1 MRHAV
6 FPLLSIPDRFCCL
19 SIGAIALASVCGPL
33 IAVAQSVPVLPATTP
48 ATPPPP
54 PASAVSAT
62 AAKAPDVSKEALVFD
77 KLYTRVR
84 EETDGTGSRQTTA
97 RVRILADAGVKDMAV
112 LTFTYTASNQQVDI
126 GYVRVIKPDG
136 SVVVTPE
143 YNIQDLPA
151 DVTRQAPMY
160 SDIHQKHAAVRGLGV
175 GDTLE
180 YQTTVRTLKP
190 DVPGQFW
197 LEYTFE
203 KNLIVLDEQLDLDLP
218 ADKAVTVASADLQPA
233 ITIANGRKLCHWD
246 SSNLARPDPDAPPK
260 SWKRWKPSVQLTT
273 FTSWQQVGAW
283 YDSLQQGELT
293 ITPAIQARADA
304 LTKGLTSDE
313 DKVRA
318 IFSDV
323 ALHIHY
329 VALEFG
335 IGRYQPHAA
344 DDVLSNEY
352 GDCKDKHTLLAA
364 MLKAKGIVAWPVLIS
379 SSRQLD
385 PATPSP
391 AQFDHVITL
400 VPLNGKMLWMD
411 STEEVAPVTVIAA
424 TLRDKQALA
433 IPATGEAHLER
444 TPADLPFVQSA
455 RFAVT
460 GKLSDQGTLTAHL
473 VETWHGDAEM
483 VFRGAFRGVP
493 QSQWKTFIQGMS
505 NAIGFGG
512 EVKDPQVSPI
522 EQVGTPFEFSF
533 DYTREKFGEWDD
545 HRITPPLPAVGWEL
559 MPGVK
564 QIKPADDID
573 IGSPGDQEFTATVQ
587 IPSGWLLF
595 PPQSVDLTED
605 WAEYHS
611 KYTFK
616 DGVFDAERRLVV
628 KKDKVPLADWDK
640 YLAFRRSIYE
650 DEVRMEPIV
659 NPATSPSGVQA
670 GSYDTGVTGVLADV
684 LQATLPLRDIVA
696 TLTADPPSG
705 GDALSKAAATA
716 RDTANAIE
724 TKSTTLL
731 PSDAHSLYW
740 ARALADAWCIRGWTA
755 LATNDLPAA
764 ENYLRAAWRLN
775 PDLVSGYLL
784 GRVLEARNEKA
795 AASHQYELAHISTAG
810 SIFGFAP
817 QGFDIRQHLADAYR
831 RMTGRELTAT
841 PLNHGAYTGSLQA
854 ELDSSNE
861 VHQIVR
867 STHLTGD
874 AWFVLAFEAGKPQ
887 KVSFLSGGKEFSTLA
902 SVLQAHTFAP
912 ELPPG
917 SKALLL
923 REVRLA
929 CSPWSG
935 CDAYLKS
942 ATDIRMPSQTIPL
955 RPVPV
960 NPGSLPK
967 GTKSVTIEGVH
978 P

>member
-1 MRHAV
+1 M
-6 FPLLSIPDRFCCL
+6 
-19 SIGAIALASVCGPL
+19 CGPP
-33 IAVAQSVPVLPATTP
+33 IAAAQAPVLPATTP
-48 ATPPPP
+48 ATPAPP
-54 PASAVSAT
+54 PAPSISAT
-62 AAKAPDVSKEALVFD
+62 AVKSPDVSKEAVVFD

-84 EETDGTGSRQTTA
+84 EETDGTGARQTTA

-126 GYVRVIKPDG
+126 AYVRVIKPDG

-160 SDIHQKHAAVRGLGV
+160 SDIHQKHVAVRGLGV

-180 YQTTVRTLKP
+180 YQETVRTIKP

-203 KNLIVLDEQLDLDLP
+203 KDLIVLDEQLDLDLP
-218 ADKAVTVASADLQPA
+218 AGKPVTVASADIEPT
-233 ITIANGRKLCHWD
+233 ITMANGRKLCHWQ

-260 SWKRWKPSVQLTT
+260 SMKKWKPSVQVTT

-283 YDSLQQGELT
+283 FDSLQQDALT
-293 ITPAIQARADA
+293 ITPAIKARADA
-304 LTKGLTSDE
+304 LTKGLTSDD

-318 IFSDV
+318 IFGDV

-335 IGRYQPHAA
+335 IGRYQPHPA

-364 MLKAKGIVAWPVLIS
+364 MLKAEGIEAWPVLIS
-379 SSRQLD
+379 SGRELD

-411 STEEVAPVTVIAA
+411 STEEIAPVTVIAA

-433 IPATGEAHLER
+433 IPPTGQAHLER
-444 TPADLPFVQSA
+444 TQADLPFVQSA
-455 RFAVT
+455 RFEVT
-460 GKLSDQGTLTAHL
+460 GKLSDRGTLTAHF

-483 VFRGAFRGVP
+483 IFRSAFRGVP

-512 EVKDPQVSPI
+512 EVTAPQVSPV
-522 EQVGTPFEFSF
+522 EQIGPPFEFSF
-533 DYTREKFGEWDD
+533 DYTRDKFGQWDD
-545 HRITPPLPAVGWEL
+545 HRISPPLPPVGWEL
-559 MPGVK
+559 VPGVK
-564 QIKPADDID
+564 QTRPADDID
-573 IGSPGDQEFTATVQ
+573 IGSPGDQDYTATVQ
-587 IPSGWLLF
+587 VPSGWLLF

-611 KYTFK
+611 KYNFK
-616 DGVFDAERRLVV
+616 DGVFTAERRLVIR
-628 KKDKVPLADWDK
+628 KDKVPLADWDK
-640 YLAFRRSIYE
+640 YLAFRRDIYE
-650 DEVRMEPIV
+650 DEVRMEPIM
-659 NPATSPSGVQA
+659 NPATAPSGVQA
-670 GSYDTGVTGVLADV
+670 GSYDTGVNGVLAGV
-684 LQATLPLRDIVA
+684 LQTMLPLRDVVA
-696 TLTADPPSG
+696 TLTADPPSS
-705 GDALSKAAATA
+705 GDALSKAAASA
-716 RDTANAIE
+716 RDTLDAVE
-724 TKSTTLL
+724 KKTTTLP
-731 PSDAHSLYW
+731 PSDPHSLYW
-740 ARALADAWCIRGWTA
+740 ANALADAWCIRGWTA
-755 LATNDLPAA
+755 LAINDLPTAQ
-764 ENYLRAAWRLN
+764 NYLRAAWRLN
-775 PDLVSGYLL
+775 PDVLNGYLL
-784 GRVLEARNEKA
+784 GLALEARSEKS
-795 AASHQYELAHISTAG
+795 AASHQYELAYIAGAG
-810 SIFGFAP
+810 SMLAGFAP
-817 QGFDIRQHLADAYR
+817 QGFDLHRLLSDAYR
-831 RMTGRELTAT
+831 RTTGKELTAT

-854 ELDSSNE
+854 ELDSPNE
-861 VHQIVR
+861 FHQIVR

-874 AWFVLAFEAGKPQ
+874 AWFVLAFEAGKPP
-887 KVSFLSGGKEFSTLA
+887 KISFLSGGKEFSGLV

-917 SKALLL
+917 SKGLLL
-923 REVRLA
+923 REVRIS
-929 CSPWSG
+929 CSPWAG
-935 CDAYLKS
+935 CDAYLKT
-942 ATDIRMPSQTIPL
+942 AADIRMPSQAITTTHV
-955 RPVPV
+955 VPI
-960 NPGSLPK
+960 NPGAPPK
-967 GTKSVTIEGVH
+967 AARSVQIEGVH

>member
-1 MRHAV
+1 MRHAP
-6 FPLLSIPDRFCCL
+6 FCLLSIAGRFW
-19 SIGAIALASVCGPL
+19 SMSAGAIALASVCGPL
-33 IAVAQSVPVLPATTP
+33 VAVGQSVPALPATIP
-48 ATPPPP
+48 ATSAP
-54 PASAVSAT
+54 PASTVSAPSV
-62 AAKAPDVSKEALVFD
+62 AGPDVSKEALVFD
-77 KLYTRVR
+77 KLNTRVR
-84 EETDGTGSRQTTA
+84 EEADGTGTRQTTA
-97 RVRILADAGVKDMAV
+97 RIRILADAGVKDMAV
-112 LTFTYTASNQQVDI
+112 LTFTYTASSQQVDI
-126 GYVRVIKPDG
+126 AYVRVIKPDG
-136 SVVVTPE
+136 SVVATPD

-160 SDIHQKHAAVRGLGV
+160 SDIHQKHVAVRGLGV

-203 KNLIVLDEQLDLDLP
+203 KDLIVLDEQLDLDLP
-218 ADKAVTVASADLQPA
+218 AEKAVTVASAELQPT
-233 ITIANGRKLCHWD
+233 ITMANGRKLCHWG
-246 SSNLARPDPDAPPK
+246 SSNLARPDPDAAPK
-260 SWKRWKPSVQLTT
+260 SRKKWKPSVQVTT

-283 YDSLQQGELT
+283 YDSLQQGALT
-293 ITPAIQARADA
+293 VTPAVQARADG

-364 MLKAKGIVAWPVLIS
+364 MLKAKGIEAWPVLIS
-379 SSRQLD
+379 SNRELD

-400 VPLNGKMLWMD
+400 VPLNGKMIWMD
-411 STEEVAPVTVIAA
+411 STEEVAPVTVIAG

-433 IPATGEAHLER
+433 VPARGDAHLER

-455 RFAVT
+455 RFNVT

-483 VFRGAFRGVP
+483 IFRSAFRGVP

-505 NAIGFGG
+505 NSIGFGG
-512 EVKDPQVSPI
+512 EVKDPEVSPV
-522 EQVGTPFEFSF
+522 EQIGAPFEFSF

-545 HRITPPLPAVGWEL
+545 HRISPPLPPVGWEL
-559 MPGVK
+559 APGVK
-564 QIKPADDID
+564 QIKPADDIE
-573 IGSPGDQEFTATVQ
+573 IGSPGDQDYAATVQ
-587 IPSGWLLF
+587 IPSGWQLF

-616 DGVFDAERRLVV
+616 DGVFTADRRLVIR
-628 KKDKVPLADWDK
+628 KDKVPLTDWDK
-640 YLAFRRSIYE
+640 YLAFRRGIYD
-650 DEVRMEPIV
+650 DEVRMEPIM
-659 NPATSPSGVQA
+659 NPRAAPSGVRG
-670 GSYDTGVTGVLADV
+670 GSYDPGVNGVLADV
-684 LQATLPLRDIVA
+684 LQTTLPLQDVVA
-696 TLTADPPSG
+696 ILTADPPASG
-705 GDALSKAAATA
+705 DVLGKAAASA
-716 RDTANAIE
+716 RDTLDAVE
-724 TKSTTLL
+724 TRTTTLA
-731 PSDAHSLYW
+731 PSDPHSLYW
-740 ARALADAWCIRGWTA
+740 AKALADAWCVRGWTA
-755 LATNDLPAA
+755 LAASDLPAA

-775 PDLVSGYLL
+775 PDVLNGYLL
-784 GRVLEARNEKA
+784 GRVLEARGEKA
-795 AASHQYELAHISTAG
+795 AASHQYELAYIASAG
-810 SIFGFAP
+810 SMLASSAS
-817 QGFDIRQHLADAYR
+817 QSFDLHQLLSDGYR
-831 RMTGRELTAT
+831 RTTGKELTAT
-841 PLNHGAYTGSLQA
+841 PLNHGGYTGSLQA
-854 ELDSSNE
+854 ELDRSSE
-861 VHQIVR
+861 IHQIVR

-874 AWFVLAFEAGKPQ
+874 AWFVLAFEAGKPA
-887 KVSFLSGGKEFSTLA
+887 KISFLSGGKEFSSLI
-902 SVLQAHTFAP
+902 SILQAHTFAP

-923 REVRLA
+923 REVRIA
-929 CSPWSG
+929 CSPWAG
-935 CDAYLKS
+935 CDAYLKLAS
-942 ATDIRMPSQTIPL
+942 DIRMPSQTLPL
-955 RPVPV
+955 RAIPG
-960 NPGSLPK
+960 NPGTLPK
-967 GTKSVTIEGVH
+967 GPKSVTIEGVR